1 MMGKYK
7 ISKILNNN
15 VIICTNKDQE
25 VVLIGK
31 VLALIKA
38 RFDFR

>member
-31 VLALIKA
+31 GIGLIKSKV
-38 RFDFR
+38 